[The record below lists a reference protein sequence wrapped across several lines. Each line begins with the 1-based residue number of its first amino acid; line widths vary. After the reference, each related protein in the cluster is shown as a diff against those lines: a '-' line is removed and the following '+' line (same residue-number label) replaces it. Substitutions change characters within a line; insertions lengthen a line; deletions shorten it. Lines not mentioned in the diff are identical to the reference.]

1 MEIREGIRYEYQSG
15 KFATVKQS
23 LSNPKQFYGVFECDN
38 TTSTEYNPAS
48 WVKDFKSGSL
58 KLIEYP
64 YKVGDWVYDKEDIY
78 VKSHNTPKIVQITDI
93 KLDKIY
99 VNNEKQSVSLDSFNY
114 HYRPCFKN
122 EIPGYS
128 KSKKKI
134 IKEDLTQLR
143 DLLLKIG
150 V

>member
-23 LSNPKQFYGVFECDN
+23 LSNPKQFYGVFNDDKSNSCD
-38 TTSTEYNPAS
+38 YNSAS